1 MQRESVTADLFDTVG
16 VVAPADQSL
25 SAGAMLLRRFATA
38 DEVAL
43 LAAVQEVAEQAPFR
57 HMVTP
62 GGFRMSV
69 AMTNCGT
76 FGWVTDKT
84 GYRYDTVDPESGCN
98 WPHMPEPFLRLAN
111 HASERAGFAPFVPD
125 ACLINRYEPGTR
137 LSLHQDRNE
146 CDFAQPIVSVS
157 LGLPAVFL
165 FGGMARPDK
174 SQRVPL
180 AHGDVV
186 VWGGPDRLRFHGVL
200 PIKEGR
206 HPLTGACRINLTFRK
221 AG

>member
-1 MQRESVTADLFDTVG
+1 VTADLFDTVG
-16 VVAPADQSL
+16 VDVAADQSL
-25 SAGAMLLRRFATA
+25 SAGAMLLRGFAMA

-43 LAAVQEVAEQAPFR
+43 LGAVHEVAARAPFR

-84 GYRYDTVDPESGCN
+84 GYRYDMVDPESGFS
-98 WPHMPEPFLRLAN
+98 WPHMSEPFLQLAN
-111 HASERAGFAPFVPD
+111 HAAVRAGFGPFAPD

-146 CDFAQPIVSVS
+146 RDFAQPIVSVS

-165 FGGMARPDK
+165 FGGMARADK

-200 PIKEGR
+200 PIKEGCHR
-206 HPLTGACRINLTFRK
+206 LTGACRINLTFRK